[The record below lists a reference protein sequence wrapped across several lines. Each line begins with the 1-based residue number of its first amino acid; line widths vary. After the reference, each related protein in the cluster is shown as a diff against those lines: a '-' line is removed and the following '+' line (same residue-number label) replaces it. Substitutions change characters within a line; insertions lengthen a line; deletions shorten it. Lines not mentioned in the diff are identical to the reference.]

1 MAPKED
7 NRGKIPLSI
16 QSFIEQYPQ
25 LIQESNNPSSVVERG
40 AQVISNLALAHL
52 YDAEIHELLKDLA
65 SVVAQRS
72 QLPETMRHRLTE
84 LYQNVTPTTPEPSH
98 VLSSIH
104 GILQPGEEVIFPNN
118 INPEHKPDQPIKHP
132 DQTQSELDFDTK
144 WDILTTTYPA
154 IDVLFSHPDNHTT
167 YQNQD
172 YFKLIA
178 VPDLLVNKNDS
189 DMFMNITY
197 FYTYLTNYRKN
208 IASQTL
214 GKKLLHTGD
223 GRTLWV
229 SKNELTDFLW
239 TFHTRTETSWAKYI
253 ITSESR
259 DSFYTRLNNPH
270 KKIDPLQALEASL
283 YEAQPD
289 DSINY
294 LQHNLLTKEQ
304 EIQLGKFIQAGLQAQ
319 MQLQEHSYTPYQ
331 TTKLQEAIQ
340 TGRRAEHLLILH
352 NLKLVI
358 DVAKRYSNLNGSN
371 ADLIQDGNLGLM
383 NAVLRYDPEKG
394 YRFSTYATWWI
405 MQSMTRRNINNDS
418 LIRIPTHAL
427 EDISR
432 LRKTINQFLN
442 NHHRYPTDEEIA
454 QYTGFSHD
462 KITLLYNTLRLQVLS
477 LDETLNPYSDN
488 DYHEWLADDSP
499 ALEETVELNE
509 LQEMVLEAI
518 KILLPTHQQI
528 IIMRFGLLG
537 ETPRTLEEVGEKMN
551 LSRERIR
558 QLEKQA
564 LTILSNS
571 KFLQTLK
578 VD

>member
-1 MAPKED
+1 MV
-7 NRGKIPLSI
+7 N
-16 QSFIEQYPQ
+16 
-25 LIQESNNPSSVVERG
+25 
-40 AQVISNLALAHL
+40 L
-52 YDAEIHELLKDLA
+52 YDAEIHEILNDLA
-65 SVVAQRS
+65 SLVAQRS
-72 QLPETMRHRLTE
+72 ELPETMRHRLTE
-84 LYQNVTPTTPEPSH
+84 LYQNVTPTTPEASH
-98 VLSSIH
+98 ALPSIH

-118 INPEHKPDQPIKHP
+118 INPKHKPDQSIKHP
-132 DQTQSELDFDTK
+132 DQAQSELDFDNK

-208 IASQTL
+208 FASQTL
-214 GKKLLHTGD
+214 GIKLPHTGD
-223 GRTLWV
+223 GRTVWV

-259 DSFYTRLNNPH
+259 DSFYTRLNKPD
-270 KKIDPLQALEASL
+270 KKLDPLQALEASL

-304 EIQLGKFIQAGLQAQ
+304 EIQLGRFIQAGLQAQ
-319 MQLQEHSYTPYQ
+319 MQLQKHSYTPYQ

-383 NAVLRYDPEKG
+383 KAVLKYDPDKG

-405 MQSMTRRNINNDS
+405 MQSMTRRNITNDS
-418 LIRIPTHAL
+418 LIRIPTHAQ
-427 EDISR
+427 EDISS
-432 LRKTINQFLN
+432 LRRTFNQFLN
-442 NHHRYPTDEEIA
+442 DHHRYPTVDEIA

-462 KITLLYNTLRLQVLS
+462 KIALLYNTLRLQVLS

-499 ALEETVELNE
+499 AVEDTIESNE

-537 ETPRTLEEVGEKMN
+537 ETPRTLEEVGEMMN

-564 LTILSNS
+564 LTILRNS
-571 KFLQTLK
+571 KFLLMFK